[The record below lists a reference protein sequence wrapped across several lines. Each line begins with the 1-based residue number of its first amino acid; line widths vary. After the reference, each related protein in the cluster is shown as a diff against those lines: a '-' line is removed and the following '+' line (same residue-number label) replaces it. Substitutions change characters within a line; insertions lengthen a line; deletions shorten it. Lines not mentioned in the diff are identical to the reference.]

1 MRPLQDGASVVPAQP
16 AGSAKYAWI
25 QPQRL
30 ARRREVDGVP
40 AVQPA
45 LQLPASG
52 SPRDYGAASC
62 SRTGHAAGELSPGAA
77 WCKCFS

>member
-1 MRPLQDGASVVPAQP
+1 MRPLQDGASLVPARP
-16 AGSAKYAWI
+16 AGRANTTGV

-30 ARRREVDGVP
+30 ARRREVDGGP

-52 SPRDYGAASC
+52 GPRDHGAARR
-62 SRTGHAAGELSPGAA
+62 SRTGHAAGEFA
-77 WCKCFS
+77 WGSVVQMFS